1 MLAAANKL
9 KSNASHEYKIA
20 DNRSGDFQTGIFVS
34 FWHALDFIWVIRNQL
49 LSLGMPQ
56 HDLKCP
62 LLTLVDLQMTLNLPF
77 SWVINLFS
85 SSVGVVLIFKTIS
98 SFLWFFN
105 AVSISALELFKLSK
119 VRRRR
124 FACLNIKI
132 LNHKGQDAKLKTWW
146 RSKIWGRKFWFL
158 EGLNFWFQNF

>member
-1 MLAAANKL
+1 
-9 KSNASHEYKIA
+9 
-20 DNRSGDFQTGIFVS
+20 
-34 FWHALDFIWVIRNQL
+34 
-49 LSLGMPQ
+49 MP
-56 HDLKCP
+56 HDDLKCP
-62 LLTLVDLQMTLNLPF
+62 LLTLVDRKMTLNLPF

-105 AVSISALELFKLSK
+105 AVSISALELFRLSK

-132 LNHKGQDAKLKTWW
+132 LNQKGQDKKFWRSSENLSSKILISRGFEFLVSQFLIFHLGLSDLVFWYLDKRSVGVWHWTVWIAPMLKLKPRW
-146 RSKIWGRKFWFL
+146 KITKKKKLF
-158 EGLNFWFQNF
+158 